1 MEQRNVIWIKGRCV
15 VLGSVLPLYLLV
27 HNTTLLLFHFQ
38 AKPTLNDQ
46 HLLKNFFF
54 NPSFLRDDRAIDE
67 LLVGLTLTPV
77 QRADDNFAND
87 VSTYYYEG
95 AAI

>member
-1 MEQRNVIWIKGRCV
+1 M
-15 VLGSVLPLYLLV
+15 LSVSGQFEFKFPF
-27 HNTTLLLFHFQ
+27 NFQ

-54 NPSFLRDDRAIDE
+54 NPSFLRDPRAIDE

-77 QRADDNFAND
+77 QRADDHFAND
-87 VSTYYYEG
+87 VSTYTLRVRRKSGRYVG
-95 AAI
+95 